1 MDQDKTPK
9 ELIEELY
16 VLFSTFKQ
24 RMEDPNF
31 IQVENTLTQLM
42 ENQME
47 MKTELRELKKQLLNP
62 YDGVIVETK
71 KNTEYRESMMESQKE
86 NEKLSQFIGQPVTEL
101 KIELG
106 MPDKQENKILI
117 YNTKKYGIPCERK
130 FEIDDNQIVTGFI
143 SKGCF

>member
-1 MDQDKTPK
+1 MNQDKTPK

-16 VLFSTFKQ
+16 GLFASFKQ

-62 YDGVIVETK
+62 YDGVIVETR
-71 KNTEYRESMMESQKE
+71 KNTDFRLEQENAQKE
-86 NEKLSQFIGQPVTEL
+86 YKALVEEHKALVRFKSNATKVGLAILTSAGAVIAFFL
-101 KIELG
+101 NKWLG
-106 MPDKQENKILI
+106 L
-117 YNTKKYGIPCERK
+117 
-130 FEIDDNQIVTGFI
+130 
-143 SKGCF
+143 